1 MATSHVYLPM
11 KPMPA
16 AAGHSWVGA
25 RTFAIA
31 TTNDLPR
38 GS

>member
-1 MATSHVYLPM
+1 MATCRSYTSQ
-11 KPMPA
+11 KPMPV
-16 AAGHSWVGA
+16 AAGHSWLGV

-31 TTNDLPR
+31 ETNDLPR